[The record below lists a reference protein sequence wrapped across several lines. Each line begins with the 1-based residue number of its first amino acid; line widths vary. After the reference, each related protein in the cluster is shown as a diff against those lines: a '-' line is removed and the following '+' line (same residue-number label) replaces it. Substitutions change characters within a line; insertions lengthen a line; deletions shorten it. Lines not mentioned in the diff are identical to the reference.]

1 MATTRQFIEEMIK
14 AGVLLAAEG
23 LDDPGQGV
31 VVDFS
36 GEAPVVTDGPYGE
49 TKELFGGFF
58 LLDVA
63 SKQEAVEWAKRVPA
77 APGSKIEVRRVP
89 GDDEIAAG
97 QRGDRRGTPDLMGTA
112 DVEAVWRIESARIV
126 AALTRFTGDF
136 GLAEDAAQEAVA
148 EALVSWPLAS
158 PANPAGWLMA
168 TARRRAID
176 AIRRRAAL
184 QDRYAL
190 LAADP
195 MVDSAVDEDIDPD
208 RIDDDILALMFVSCH
223 PVLSP
228 EARVA
233 LTLRVVGGLSSE
245 QIARAFLVPVPTV
258 QARITRAKKTIAA
271 AGVPF
276 ELPPADERRERLGG
290 VLSVVY
296 VIFTEGSTATSGD
309 RLLRPDVAYE
319 AIRLARTLAA
329 LQPDEPEVHG
339 LLALCELTAARFPA
353 RTGPDGSPILLED
366 QDRRRWD
373 FSAIRRGLAALA
385 KASTRASTRGLG
397 PYGLQAAIAAAHASA
412 PSVEA
417 TDWDR
422 IVVLYEALGRVAPS
436 PVVELNRAVAVAMA
450 SGPAQALAIVDEL
463 IALDRLPGSHL
474 VPTVRGELLARL
486 GRRPEAR
493 AELEL
498 AARLCTNQ
506 RERSVLLRKAAALG

>member
-1 MATTRQFIEEMIK
+1 LT
-14 AGVLLAAEG
+14 
-23 LDDPGQGV
+23 
-31 VVDFS
+31 
-36 GEAPVVTDGPYGE
+36 GP
-49 TKELFGGFF
+49 
-58 LLDVA
+58 
-63 SKQEAVEWAKRVPA
+63 
-77 APGSKIEVRRVP
+77 
-89 GDDEIAAG
+89 
-97 QRGDRRGTPDLMGTA
+97 A

-148 EALVSWPLAS
+148 EALVSWPLTS
-158 PANPAGWLMA
+158 PADPAGWLMT

-176 AIRRRAAL
+176 AIRRRSAL
-184 QDRYAL
+184 RDRYAL

-195 MVDSAVDEDIDPD
+195 TVGSVVDSVVDEEFDPD
-208 RIDDDILALMFVSCH
+208 RIDDDILALMFISCH
-223 PVLSP
+223 PVLSA

-233 LTLRVVGGLSSE
+233 LTLRVVAGLTTE

-276 ELPPADERRERLGG
+276 ELPPAGERRERLGG
-290 VLSVVY
+290 VLSVIY

-309 RLLRPDVAYE
+309 RLLRPDLAYE
-319 AIRLARTLAA
+319 AIRLARKLAA

-353 RTGPDGSPILLED
+353 RTGQDGTPILLED

-385 KASTRASTRGLG
+385 KASPRGLG

-422 IVVLYEALGRVAPS
+422 IVLLYEALGRVAPS

-450 SGPAQALAIVDEL
+450 SGPSPALAIVDEL
-463 IALDRLPGSHL
+463 IATDRLPGSHL

-498 AARLCTNQ
+498 AARRCANQ

>member
-1 MATTRQFIEEMIK
+1 
-14 AGVLLAAEG
+14 
-23 LDDPGQGV
+23 
-31 VVDFS
+31 
-36 GEAPVVTDGPYGE
+36 
-49 TKELFGGFF
+49 
-58 LLDVA
+58 
-63 SKQEAVEWAKRVPA
+63 
-77 APGSKIEVRRVP
+77 
-89 GDDEIAAG
+89 
-97 QRGDRRGTPDLMGTA
+97 MGTA

-148 EALVSWPLAS
+148 EALVSWRRAS
-158 PANPAGWLMA
+158 PANPGGWLMA

-176 AIRRRAAL
+176 AIRRRHAL
-184 QDRYAL
+184 QERYAL
-190 LAADP
+190 LAAD
-195 MVDSAVDEDIDPD
+195 SAGDAAAGLMVDEDIDPD
-208 RIDDDILALMFVSCH
+208 RIDDDVLALMFVSCH

-245 QIARAFLVPVPTV
+245 EIARAFLVSVPTV

-271 AGVPF
+271 TRVPF
-276 ELPPADERRERLGG
+276 ELPPAAERRERLGG
-290 VLSVVY
+290 VLSVLY

-329 LQPDEPEVHG
+329 LAPDEPEVHG

-353 RTGPDGSPILLED
+353 RTGPDGSPVLLAD
-366 QDRRRWD
+366 QDRRLWNV
-373 FSAIRRGLAALA
+373 SAIRRGLAALA
-385 KASTRASTRGLG
+385 RASARGLG
-397 PYGLQAAIAAAHASA
+397 PYGLQAAIAAAHATA

-417 TDWDR
+417 TDWGR

-436 PVVELNRAVAVAMA
+436 PVVDLNRAVAVAMA

-463 IALDRLPGSHL
+463 IAANRLPGSHL

-486 GRRPEAR
+486 GRRAEAR

-498 AARLCTNQ
+498 AARLCANQ
-506 RERSVLLRKAAALG
+506 RERSVLLRKASESADPGPAQRAPID